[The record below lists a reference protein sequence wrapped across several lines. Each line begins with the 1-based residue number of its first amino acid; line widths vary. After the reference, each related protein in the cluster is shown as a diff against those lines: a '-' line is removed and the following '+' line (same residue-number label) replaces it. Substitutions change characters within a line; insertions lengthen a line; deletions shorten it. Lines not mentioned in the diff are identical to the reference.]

1 MTSGICLAYK
11 CGVSREPLTLQ
22 LEPTQ
27 APSEVFIQE
36 GLWGGGKAFRLTCV
50 WILGT
55 RKGLAL
61 VQINDIRVASAFADD
76 VVLFGTTGARTGTTC
91 CPLRDSTAHRP
102 RSTETAK
109 GCCALVLADFI
120 IGHF

>member
-27 APSEVFIQE
+27 TPPHPEVFIQE

-55 RKGLAL
+55 RKGLAP
-61 VQINDIRVASAFADD
+61 VQINDIRVTSAFADD
-76 VVLFGTTGARTGTTC
+76 VVLFGTTGA
-91 CPLRDSTAHRP
+91 
-102 RSTETAK
+102 
-109 GCCALVLADFI
+109 
-120 IGHF
+120 